1 MKLWAIFFT
10 FMSGWIKL
18 NREIN
23 NHWVFQ
29 NSDYF
34 KWWVDILLEV
44 NYAPAKVVIKGKIYE
59 CNRGEKL
66 YSLDTW
72 AIRWKTNKS
81 KVRRYF
87 DLLQK
92 ENMIE
97 LKNETQTTRLKVC
110 KYEDYQETEKETE
123 TQTKRKRNA
132 NETHL
137 TPIKESN
144 NNNKEIIHSIE
155 SRKLKFAN
163 TLKPFVDIYGRDII
177 KEFYE
182 YWTEPNKSNTKFKQE
197 LLKTWSLER
206 RLKTWTKNDINFNK
220 QKNGKSNITNTN
232 EFSNLIENI
241 RNTGE
246 RL

>member
-1 MKLWAIFFT
+1 
-10 FMSGWIKL
+10 MSGWIKL

-59 CNRGEKL
+59 CDRGEKL

-72 AIRWKTNKS
+72 ATRWKTNKS

-110 KYEDYQETEKETE
+110 KYEDYQETEKESE

-144 NNNKEIIHSIE
+144 NNNKEIIDSKANLEIRTLAFKNSLIPFKQKYSIDM
-155 SRKLKFAN
+155 LKDF
-163 TLKPFVDIYGRDII
+163 FG
-177 KEFYE
+177 
-182 YWTEPNKSNTKFKQE
+182 YWTEPNKSNTKLKFE
-197 LLKTWSLER
+197 LQQTWSISR
-206 RLKTWTKNDINFNK
+206 RLETWAKNDKTFSPK
-220 QKNGKSNITNTN
+220 QQIKQD
-232 EFSNLIENI
+232 
-241 RNTGE
+241 

>member
-1 MKLWAIFFT
+1 
-10 FMSGWIKL
+10 MSGWIKL

-34 KWWVDILLEV
+34 KWWIDILLEV

-59 CNRGEKL
+59 CDRGEKL

-110 KYEDYQETEKETE
+110 KYEDYQETEKESE

-144 NNNKEIIHSIE
+144 NNNKNIIDSKANLEIRSLAFKNSLIPFKNKYQIDL
-155 SRKLKFAN
+155 LKNF
-163 TLKPFVDIYGRDII
+163 F
-177 KEFYE
+177 E
-182 YWTEPNKSNTKFKQE
+182 YWTEPNPSKTKMRFE
-197 LLKTWSLER
+197 LERTWSIER
-206 RLKTWTKNDINFNK
+206 RLTTWASRQKDFNK
-220 QKNGKSNITNTN
+220 PQIK
-232 EFSNLIENI
+232 LD
-241 RNTGE
+241 

>member
-1 MKLWAIFFT
+1 
-10 FMSGWIKL
+10 MSGWIKL

-23 NHWVFQ
+23 SHWVFQ

-44 NYAPAKVVIKGKIYE
+44 NYAPAKVVIKGKVYE
-59 CNRGEKL
+59 CARGEKL

-72 AIRWKTNKS
+72 ATRWKTNKS

-110 KYEDYQETEKETE
+110 KYEDYQETEKESE
-123 TQTKRKRNA
+123 TQTTRKRNA
-132 NETHL
+132 NETQM

-144 NNNKEIIHSIE
+144 NNNNIITIDNIE

-163 TLKPFVDIYGRDII
+163 TLIPFVEIYGRDMI
-177 KEFYE
+177 KNFYE

-206 RLKTWTKNDINFNK
+206 RLTTWAKNDNNFNK
-220 QKNGKSNITNTN
+220 QKNGTTKITDSDEFKSI
-232 EFSNLIENI
+232 IENI
-241 RNTGE
+241 RSTGE
-246 RL
+246 RY

>member
-1 MKLWAIFFT
+1 
-10 FMSGWIKL
+10 MSGWIKL

-44 NYAPAKVVIKGKIYE
+44 NYTPAKVVIKGKIYE
-59 CNRGEKL
+59 CGRGEKL

-110 KYEDYQETEKETE
+110 KYEDYQENDNESE
-123 TQTKRKRNA
+123 TQMKRKRNA
-132 NETHL
+132 NETQT

-144 NNNKEIIHSIE
+144 NINNNKYNKESLETRSLAFKSELVPFKKKYSIE
-155 SRKLKFAN
+155 MLKS
-163 TLKPFVDIYGRDII
+163 
-177 KEFYE
+177 FYD
-182 YWTEPNKSNTKFKQE
+182 YWTEPNHSKTKMLFE
-197 LLKTWSLER
+197 LKTTFDIER
-206 RLKTWTKNDINFNK
+206 RLRTWSKRENDFKPNQQIK
-220 QKNGKSNITNTN
+220 QD
-232 EFSNLIENI
+232 
-241 RNTGE
+241 

>member
-1 MKLWAIFFT
+1 
-10 FMSGWIKL
+10 MSGWIKL

-23 NHWVFQ
+23 NHWVFK

-72 AIRWKTNKS
+72 ATRWKTNKS

-110 KYEDYQETEKETE
+110 KYEDYQETEKESE

-144 NNNKEIIHSIE
+144 NNKEIIYSIE

-163 TLKPFVDIYGRDII
+163 TLKPFVDVYGREII

-206 RLKTWTKNDINFNK
+206 RLKTWINNDINFNK
-220 QKNGKSNITNTN
+220 NKNGKSNITNTDQ
-232 EFSNLIENI
+232 FSNLIENI
-241 RNTGE
+241 RSTGE

>member
-1 MKLWAIFFT
+1 
-10 FMSGWIKL
+10 MSGWIKL

-44 NYAPAKVVIKGKIYE
+44 NYAPAKVVIKGKVYE
-59 CNRGEKL
+59 CGRGEKL

-72 AIRWKTNKS
+72 ATRWKTNKS

-110 KYEDYQETEKETE
+110 KYEDYQETEKESE

-132 NETHL
+132 NETQT

-144 NNNKEIIHSIE
+144 NNNNIITINNIE
-155 SRKLKFAN
+155 ERKLKFAN
-163 TLKPFVDIYGRDII
+163 TLKPFVEIYGRDMI

-182 YWTEPNKSNTKFKQE
+182 YWTEPNKSNTKYKQE

-206 RLKTWTKNDINFNK
+206 RLTTWAKNDNNFK
-220 QKNGKSNITNTN
+220 KSKNGITKTTDTD
-232 EFSNLIENI
+232 EFKLLIENI
-241 RNTGE
+241 RSTGE
-246 RL
+246 KY

>member
-1 MKLWAIFFT
+1 
-10 FMSGWIKL
+10 MSGWIKL

-44 NYAPAKVVIKGKIYE
+44 NYAPAKVVIKGKFYE
-59 CNRGEKL
+59 CGRGEKL

-72 AIRWKTNKS
+72 ATRWKTNKS

-110 KYEDYQETEKETE
+110 KYEDYQETEKESE

-132 NETHL
+132 NETQT
-137 TPIKESN
+137 TPIKEEQQETEEKDSKAN
-144 NNNKEIIHSIE
+144 LEIRSLAFKNSLIAFKQKYSIE
-155 SRKLKFAN
+155 LLRNFFN
-163 TLKPFVDIYGRDII
+163 
-177 KEFYE
+177 
-182 YWTEPNKSNTKFKQE
+182 YWTEPNKSQSKMRFE
-197 LLKTWSLER
+197 LEKTWSIER
-206 RLKTWTKNDINFNK
+206 RLETWAKRDKDFAPK
-220 QKNGKSNITNTN
+220 QQLKQD
-232 EFSNLIENI
+232 
-241 RNTGE
+241 

>member
-1 MKLWAIFFT
+1 
-10 FMSGWIKL
+10 MSGWIKL

-44 NYAPAKVVIKGKIYE
+44 NYAPAKVVIKGKVYE
-59 CNRGEKL
+59 CGRGEKL

-72 AIRWKTNKS
+72 ATRWKTNKS

-97 LKNETQTTRLKVC
+97 LKSETQTTRLKVC
-110 KYEDYQETEKETE
+110 KYEDYQETEKESE

-132 NETHL
+132 NETQT
-137 TPIKESN
+137 TPIKEEQQETEEKDSKAN
-144 NNNKEIIHSIE
+144 LEIRSLAFKNSLVPFKQKHSIE
-155 SRKLKFAN
+155 LLRNF
-163 TLKPFVDIYGRDII
+163 YG
-177 KEFYE
+177 
-182 YWTEPNKSNTKFKQE
+182 YWIEPNRSNTKMRFE
-197 LLKTWSLER
+197 LEMTWSIER
-206 RLKTWTKNDINFNK
+206 RLETWAKRDKDFAPK
-220 QKNGKSNITNTN
+220 QQLKQD
-232 EFSNLIENI
+232 
-241 RNTGE
+241 

>member
-1 MKLWAIFFT
+1 
-10 FMSGWIKL
+10 MSGWIKL

-44 NYAPAKVVIKGKIYE
+44 NYAPSKVVIKGKVYE
-59 CNRGEKL
+59 CGRGEKL

-72 AIRWKTNKS
+72 ATRWKTNKS

-110 KYEDYQETEKETE
+110 KYEDYQETEKESE
-123 TQTKRKRNA
+123 TQTKHKRNA
-132 NETHL
+132 NETQT

-144 NNNKEIIHSIE
+144 NNNNIITINKDSKANLEIRSLAFKNSLIPFKQKYTVE
-155 SRKLKFAN
+155 LLKNFFN
-163 TLKPFVDIYGRDII
+163 
-177 KEFYE
+177 
-182 YWTEPNKSNTKFKQE
+182 YWTEPNKSQTKMRFE
-197 LLKTWSLER
+197 LEKTWSLDR
-206 RLKTWTKNDINFNK
+206 RLETWCKREKDFSK
-220 QKNGKSNITNTN
+220 PQKK
-232 EFSNLIENI
+232 EDKL
-241 RNTGE
+241 
-246 RL
+246 

>member
-1 MKLWAIFFT
+1 
-10 FMSGWIKL
+10 MSGWIKL

-34 KWWVDILLEV
+34 KWWIDILLEV
-44 NYAPAKVVIKGKIYE
+44 NYAPAKVVIKGNVYE
-59 CNRGEKL
+59 CGRGEKL

-72 AIRWKTNKS
+72 AMRWKTNKS

-110 KYEDYQETEKETE
+110 KYEDYQETENESE
-123 TQTKRKRNA
+123 TQMKHKRNA
-132 NETHL
+132 NETQT

-144 NNNKEIIHSIE
+144 NNNKDNKE
-155 SRKLKFAN
+155 SLETRSLAFKESLRPFINKFG
-163 TLKPFVDIYGRDII
+163 VDMVKNFYG
-177 KEFYE
+177 
-182 YWTEPNKSNTKFKQE
+182 YWSEPNQSKRKMKFE
-197 LLKTWSLER
+197 LEKTWDTSR
-206 RLKTWTKNDINFNK
+206 RLETWSKRENTFTTSKETKPKHLGI
-220 QKNGKSNITNTN
+220 
-232 EFSNLIENI
+232 
-241 RNTGE
+241 
-246 RL
+246 

>member
-1 MKLWAIFFT
+1 
-10 FMSGWIKL
+10 MSGWIKL

-34 KWWVDILLEV
+34 KWWIDILLEV
-44 NYAPAKVVIKGKIYE
+44 NYTPAKVVIKGKVYE
-59 CNRGEKL
+59 CGRGEKL

-72 AIRWKTNKS
+72 AMRWKTNKS

-110 KYEDYQETEKETE
+110 KYEDYQETENESE
-123 TQTKRKRNA
+123 TQVKRKRNA
-132 NETHL
+132 NETQT

-144 NNNKEIIHSIE
+144 NNNKDNKESLETRSLAFKEEVKKLSNLYSID
-155 SRKLKFAN
+155 
-163 TLKPFVDIYGRDII
+163 TL
-177 KEFYE
+177 KEFYN
-182 YWTEPNKSNTKFKQE
+182 YWSEPNQTKKKMKFE
-197 LLKTWSLER
+197 LQQTFDISRRLITWSKRESSF
-206 RLKTWTKNDINFNK
+206 TKKEDK
-220 QKNGKSNITNTN
+220 PKNLGI
-232 EFSNLIENI
+232 
-241 RNTGE
+241 
-246 RL
+246 

>member
-1 MKLWAIFFT
+1 
-10 FMSGWIKL
+10 MSGWIKL

-34 KWWVDILLEV
+34 KWWIDILLEV
-44 NYAPAKVVIKGKIYE
+44 NYTPAKVVIKGKVYE
-59 CNRGEKL
+59 CGRGEKL

-72 AIRWKTNKS
+72 AMRWKTNKS

-110 KYEDYQETEKETE
+110 KYEDYQETENESE

-132 NETHL
+132 NETQM

-144 NNNKEIIHSIE
+144 NNNKDNKDSLETRSLAFKETLRPFIN
-155 SRKLKFAN
+155 KFG
-163 TLKPFVDIYGRDII
+163 VDMVKNFYG
-177 KEFYE
+177 
-182 YWTEPNKSNTKFKQE
+182 YWSEPNQSKTKMLFEMQ
-197 LLKTWSLER
+197 KTWDTSR
-206 RLKTWTKNDINFNK
+206 RLETWSKRESSFTKKEDK
-220 QKNGKSNITNTN
+220 PKNLGI
-232 EFSNLIENI
+232 
-241 RNTGE
+241 
-246 RL
+246 

>member
-1 MKLWAIFFT
+1 
-10 FMSGWIKL
+10 MSGWIKL

-44 NYAPAKVVIKGKIYE
+44 NYAPAKVVIKGKVYE
-59 CNRGEKL
+59 CGRGEKL

-72 AIRWKTNKS
+72 ATRWKTNKS

-110 KYEDYQETEKETE
+110 KYEDYQETEKESE

-132 NETHL
+132 NETQT

-144 NNNKEIIHSIE
+144 NNNNIITINNIE
-155 SRKLKFAN
+155 ERKLKFAK
-163 TLKPFVDIYGRDII
+163 TLIPFVEIYGRDLI

-182 YWTEPNKSNTKFKQE
+182 YWTEPNKSNTKYKQE

-206 RLKTWTKNDINFNK
+206 RLATWAKNDNNFNK
-220 QKNGKSNITNTN
+220 QKNGTTKITDTE
-232 EFSNLIENI
+232 EFKHLITSI
-241 RNTGE
+241 RSTGE
-246 RL
+246 RI

>member
-1 MKLWAIFFT
+1 
-10 FMSGWIKL
+10 MSGWIKL

-34 KWWVDILLEV
+34 KWWVDILLEA
-44 NYAPAKVVIKGKIYE
+44 NYAPAKIVIKGKIYE

-72 AIRWKTNKS
+72 AKRWKTNKS
-81 KVRRYF
+81 KVRRFF

-110 KYEDYQETEKETE
+110 KYDDYQETESGSE

-137 TPIKESN
+137 TPIKEE
-144 NNNKEIIHSIE
+144 KEEKIDSKANLEIRSLAFKNSLIPFKQKYSIDM
-155 SRKLKFAN
+155 LKNF
-163 TLKPFVDIYGRDII
+163 FD
-177 KEFYE
+177 
-182 YWTEPNKSNTKFKQE
+182 YWTEPNQSKTKMRFE
-197 LLKTWSLER
+197 LEKTWSIER
-206 RLKTWTKNDINFNK
+206 RLNTWAKREKDFTKPTIK
-220 QKNGKSNITNTN
+220 QD
-232 EFSNLIENI
+232 
-241 RNTGE
+241 

>member
-1 MKLWAIFFT
+1 
-10 FMSGWIKL
+10 MSGWIKL

-59 CNRGEKL
+59 CDRGEKL

-72 AIRWKTNKS
+72 ATRWKTNKS

-110 KYEDYQETEKETE
+110 KYEDYQETEKESE

-144 NNNKEIIHSIE
+144 NNKEIIDSKANLEIRSLAFKNSLIPFKQKYSIDM
-155 SRKLKFAN
+155 LKDF
-163 TLKPFVDIYGRDII
+163 FG
-177 KEFYE
+177 
-182 YWTEPNKSNTKFKQE
+182 YWTEPNKSNTKLKFE
-197 LLKTWSLER
+197 LQQTWSISR
-206 RLKTWTKNDINFNK
+206 RLETWAKNDKTFAPK
-220 QKNGKSNITNTN
+220 QQIKQD
-232 EFSNLIENI
+232 
-241 RNTGE
+241 

>member
-1 MKLWAIFFT
+1 
-10 FMSGWIKL
+10 MSGWIKL

-34 KWWVDILLEV
+34 KWWIDILLEV
-44 NYAPAKVVIKGKIYE
+44 NYTPAKVVIKGKVYD
-59 CNRGEKL
+59 CGRGEKL

-72 AIRWKTNKS
+72 AMRWKTNKS

-110 KYEDYQETEKETE
+110 KYEDYQETENESE
-123 TQTKRKRNA
+123 TQAKRKRNA
-132 NETHL
+132 NETQT

-144 NNNKEIIHSIE
+144 NNNKDNKDSLETRSLAFKEEVKKFSNLYSID
-155 SRKLKFAN
+155 
-163 TLKPFVDIYGRDII
+163 TL
-177 KEFYE
+177 KEFYN
-182 YWTEPNKSNTKFKQE
+182 YWSEPNQTKKKMKFE
-197 LLKTWSLER
+197 LQQTFDISRRLTTWSKRE
-206 RLKTWTKNDINFNK
+206 KDFTKKEDK
-220 QKNGKSNITNTN
+220 PKNLGI
-232 EFSNLIENI
+232 
-241 RNTGE
+241 
-246 RL
+246 